1 MERGLSKPMY
11 SEISKVLE
19 TAEEVSRTIIAKNTT
34 ATDKYAQWPEEGIRA
49 LQAAGLGGLTVPLEY
64 GGLGHGTETLAKVC
78 EIIGQYCASTSICF
92 GMHCV
97 ASAVIASKVT
107 AYQQE
112 NYLTPICEG
121 KHITSLSLSE
131 LGSGSHFYLPQTKMI
146 KNNDG
151 GYHIKGEKS
160 FATNGGEADSYV
172 VSAVTEQPNQAVG
185 RFNCVIIPGDSEGL
199 EWGPAWAGL
208 GLRGNSSRN
217 LSLNNVSVSDE
228 QILGN
233 VGDQI
238 WYIFNVITPYFLT
251 AIAGAYLGLTRAVIE
266 EVKTHITQRKFSFN
280 GKTIASSSVTQHQ
293 MGVLWAKY
301 ARTRALLYWST
312 QCYDKGLDNN
322 QLDLFSAKAEIA
334 ETAIDIVND
343 GMTLCGGSA
352 YREDSN
358 LNRMLRDARA
368 AHIMSPTTDMLRI
381 WTGRSILEQ
390 PLLADT

>member
-1 MERGLSKPMY
+1 MY

-19 TAEEVSRTIIAKNTT
+19 KTEEVSKTVIARNTA

-97 ASAVIASKVT
+97 GSAVIASKVT
-107 AYQQE
+107 DFQQE

-146 KNNDG
+146 KNKDG
-151 GYHIKGEKS
+151 
-160 FATNGGEADSYV
+160 SYYM

-185 RFNCVIIPGDSEGL
+185 RFNCIIVPGDSAGL
-199 EWGPAWAGL
+199 EWGPEWDGL

-217 LSLNNVSVSDE
+217 LSLNNVRVFEE

-266 EVKTHITQRKFSFN
+266 EVKAHITQRKFSFN
-280 GKTIASSSVTQHQ
+280 GKTIASSSVIQHQ

-301 ARTRALLYWST
+301 ARTRALLYCAT
-312 QCYDKGLDNN
+312 QSYDKGLDNN

-334 ETAIDIVND
+334 DTAIDIVND

-358 LNRMLRDARA
+358 INRMLRDARA